1 MDVYT
6 VHIYTA
12 DTHRSRQS
20 HPHAKYGSPSK
31 KDANVLRL
39 DTTSEGVPGSLQMV
53 PCHREHSNHN
63 ESGRTYSRV
72 HVAGEYTSVHNC
84 VNRINN
90 GKIMRS
96 IRENCTVESNKCHL
110 GTPSFAY
117 FKFYRCLDNM
127 AFM

>member
-1 MDVYT
+1 MCTLYIFIQLTLTDPDKVIPMPSMAPPARKTPMCLDWTQLLKEFLAPFRWFRVTGSTAITMNPVTPT
-6 VHIYTA
+6 V
-12 DTHRSRQS
+12 
-20 HPHAKYGSPSK
+20 GS
-31 KDANVLRL
+31 
-39 DTTSEGVPGSLQMV
+39 M
-53 PCHREHSNHN
+53 
-63 ESGRTYSRV
+63 YI
-72 HVAGEYTSVHNC
+72 AGEYTSVHNC